1 MAKTVDVVII
11 GAGVMGAS
19 IAFNLARRGISNVAV
34 LEKNFIAA
42 GATGKSSA
50 CVRQHYSTEVGARMV
65 MRSLEI
71 FQNFSEIVG
80 GPAGFVKT
88 GYLMG
93 VGERDHQALKKVIA
107 MQQAVG
113 IKTSLL
119 SPKEIR
125 EIEPRVSI
133 HDLAAGAWEPDSGYA
148 DPSDTTNAFMRR
160 AREMGVRLCQNTQV
174 TGLKA
179 TAGAIASERGPAC
192 PPRPHPA
199 WLSSRQHRP
208 PGCRRGGDLPP
219 PCVQLRFDELRSA
232 DA

>member
-1 MAKTVDVVII
+1 MAKTADVVII

-19 IAFNLARRGISNVAV
+19 IAFNLARRGVSNVAV
-34 LEKNFIAA
+34 LEKSFIAA

-119 SPKEIR
+119 SPKEIK

-133 HDLAAGAWEPDSGYA
+133 HDLAAGAWPLI
-148 DPSDTTNAFMRR
+148 RR
-160 AREMGVRLCQNTQV
+160 PCL
-174 TGLKA
+174 
-179 TAGAIASERGPAC
+179 
-192 PPRPHPA
+192 PRAPHPA
-199 WLSSRQHRP
+199 LRDERSR
-208 PGCRRGGDLPP
+208 RRAW
-219 PCVQLRFDELRSA
+219 R
-232 DA
+232 

>member
-1 MAKTVDVVII
+1 
-11 GAGVMGAS
+11 
-19 IAFNLARRGISNVAV
+19 V

-107 MQQAVG
+107 MQQG
-113 IKTSLL
+113 GGNQ
-119 SPKEIR
+119 
-125 EIEPRVSI
+125 
-133 HDLAAGAWEPDSGYA
+133 DLAVVAERNQGNRAAGVDS
-148 DPSDTTNAFMRR
+148 
-160 AREMGVRLCQNTQV
+160 
-174 TGLKA
+174 
-179 TAGAIASERGPAC
+179 
-192 PPRPHPA
+192 
-199 WLSSRQHRP
+199 
-208 PGCRRGGDLPP
+208 
-219 PCVQLRFDELRSA
+219 
-232 DA
+232 